1 VNEVAMSGSLNKQY
15 RTAFITGASS
25 GLGEAF
31 TRMLLEEGV
40 KVWGTSRD
48 SAKLQALRDQYPQL
62 FSVVCLELNQAEEAV
77 NQFRKAEKEAG
88 GFDLVIQ
95 NAGYGLFGNFELI
108 PSETWNTQLSSML
121 GTTLALSH
129 AAWTSMRSTNQGC
142 LVHISSLAVDFP
154 LPFMSGYNVVKAGVS
169 ALSESLMTEARG
181 TKLPFMSGYN
191 VVKAGISALSESL
204 MTEARGT
211 NLVVIDFRPGDFK
224 TAFNERAHK
233 VDKLESDKR
242 LKQAWLKLEENLNT
256 SPKPTQAARD
266 LKKALKAGK
275 SGIVIS
281 GGFLQARLAP
291 LAAHLLPKKLLRK
304 ITALYFN

>member
-1 VNEVAMSGSLNKQY
+1 MNEVAMSGSLNKQY

-154 LPFMSGYNVVKAGVS
+154 LPFMSGYNVVKAG
-169 ALSESLMTEARG
+169 
-181 TKLPFMSGYN
+181 
-191 VVKAGISALSESL
+191 ISALSESL

-242 LKQAWLKLEENLNT
+242 LKQAWLKLEKNLNV
-256 SPKPTQAARD
+256 SPRPTQAARD
-266 LKKALKAGK
+266 LKKALRAGK

>member
-1 VNEVAMSGSLNKQY
+1 MSGSLNKQY

-121 GTTLALSH
+121 GTTVALSH

-154 LPFMSGYNVVKAGVS
+154 
-169 ALSESLMTEARG
+169 
-181 TKLPFMSGYN
+181 LPFMSGYN

-256 SPKPTQAARD
+256 SPQPTQAARD

>member
-1 VNEVAMSGSLNKQY
+1 VNEVAMSGSLNKKY

-31 TRMLLEEGV
+31 TRMLLVEGV

-48 SAKLQALRDQYPQL
+48 SAKLQALWDQYPQL

-121 GTTLALSH
+121 GTTVALSH

-154 LPFMSGYNVVKAGVS
+154 LPFMSGYNVVKAGIS

-181 TKLPFMSGYN
+181 TK
-191 VVKAGISALSESL
+191 
-204 MTEARGT
+204 
-211 NLVVIDFRPGDFK
+211 LVVIDFRPGDFK

-233 VDKLESDKR
+233 VDKLESDIR

-256 SPKPTQAARD
+256 SPRPTQAARD

-281 GGFLQARLAP
+281 GGFFQARLAP
-291 LAAHLLPKKLLRK
+291 LAAYLLPKKLLRK

>member
-1 VNEVAMSGSLNKQY
+1 
-15 RTAFITGASS
+15 
-25 GLGEAF
+25 
-31 TRMLLEEGV
+31 
-40 KVWGTSRD
+40 
-48 SAKLQALRDQYPQL
+48 
-62 FSVVCLELNQAEEAV
+62 
-77 NQFRKAEKEAG
+77 
-88 GFDLVIQ
+88 
-95 NAGYGLFGNFELI
+95 
-108 PSETWNTQLSSML
+108 ML
-121 GTTLALSH
+121 GTTVALSH

-154 LPFMSGYNVVKAGVS
+154 
-169 ALSESLMTEARG
+169 
-181 TKLPFMSGYN
+181 LPFMSGYN

-256 SPKPTQAARD
+256 SPQPTQAARD

-281 GGFLQARLAP
+281 GGFFQARLVP

>member
-1 VNEVAMSGSLNKQY
+1 MSGSLNKQY

-154 LPFMSGYNVVKAGVS
+154 LPFMSGYNVVKAG
-169 ALSESLMTEARG
+169 
-181 TKLPFMSGYN
+181 
-191 VVKAGISALSESL
+191 ISALSESL

>member
-1 VNEVAMSGSLNKQY
+1 MSGSLNKQY

-121 GTTLALSH
+121 GTTVALSH

-154 LPFMSGYNVVKAGVS
+154 
-169 ALSESLMTEARG
+169 
-181 TKLPFMSGYN
+181 LPFMSGYN

>member
-1 VNEVAMSGSLNKQY
+1 MNEVAMSGSLNKQY

-154 LPFMSGYNVVKAGVS
+154 LPFMSGYNVVKAG
-169 ALSESLMTEARG
+169 
-181 TKLPFMSGYN
+181 
-191 VVKAGISALSESL
+191 ISALSESL

-242 LKQAWLKLEENLNT
+242 LKQAWLKLEKNLNV
-256 SPKPTQAARD
+256 SPRPTQAARD

-281 GGFLQARLAP
+281 GGFFQARLAP

>member
-154 LPFMSGYNVVKAGVS
+154 LPFMSGYNVVKAG
-169 ALSESLMTEARG
+169 
-181 TKLPFMSGYN
+181 
-191 VVKAGISALSESL
+191 ISALSESL

-242 LKQAWLKLEENLNT
+242 LKQAWLKLEKNLNV
-256 SPKPTQAARD
+256 SPRPTQAARD
-266 LKKALKAGK
+266 LKKALRAGK

-281 GGFLQARLAP
+281 GGFFQARLAP

>member
-1 VNEVAMSGSLNKQY
+1 MSGSLKKQY

-48 SAKLQALRDQYPQL
+48 GAKLQALRDQYPQL

-88 GFDLVIQ
+88 SFDLVIQ

-129 AAWTSMRSTNQGC
+129 AAWISMRSTNQGC

-154 LPFMSGYNVVKAGVS
+154 LPFMSGYNVVKAG
-169 ALSESLMTEARG
+169 
-181 TKLPFMSGYN
+181 
-191 VVKAGISALSESL
+191 ISALSESL
-204 MTEARGT
+204 MSEACGT

>member
-1 VNEVAMSGSLNKQY
+1 MNEVAMSGSLNKQY

-48 SAKLQALRDQYPQL
+48 GAKLQALRDQYPQL

-154 LPFMSGYNVVKAGVS
+154 LPFMSGYNVVKAGIS

-181 TKLPFMSGYN
+181 TK
-191 VVKAGISALSESL
+191 
-204 MTEARGT
+204 
-211 NLVVIDFRPGDFK
+211 LVVIDFRPGDFK

-233 VDKLESDKR
+233 VENLESDKR

-256 SPKPTQAARD
+256 SPKPAQAARD

-291 LAAHLLPKKLLRK
+291 LATHLLPKKLLRK

>member
-121 GTTLALSH
+121 GTTVALSH

-154 LPFMSGYNVVKAGVS
+154 
-169 ALSESLMTEARG
+169 
-181 TKLPFMSGYN
+181 LPFMSGYN

>member
-1 VNEVAMSGSLNKQY
+1 MSGSLNKQY

-154 LPFMSGYNVVKAGVS
+154 LPFMSGYNVVKAG
-169 ALSESLMTEARG
+169 
-181 TKLPFMSGYN
+181 
-191 VVKAGISALSESL
+191 ISALSESL

-242 LKQAWLKLEENLNT
+242 LKQAWLKLEKNLNV
-256 SPKPTQAARD
+256 SPRPTQAARD
-266 LKKALKAGK
+266 LKKALRAGK

>member
-62 FSVVCLELNQAEEAV
+62 FSGVSLELNQAEEAV

-181 TKLPFMSGYN
+181 TKL
-191 VVKAGISALSESL
+191 
-204 MTEARGT
+204 
-211 NLVVIDFRPGDFK
+211 VVIDFRPGDFK

>member
-1 VNEVAMSGSLNKQY
+1 MNEVAMSGSLNKQY

-48 SAKLQALRDQYPQL
+48 SAKLQALRDQYPHL
-62 FSVVCLELNQAEEAV
+62 FSVVSLELNQAEEAV

-121 GTTLALSH
+121 GTTVALSH

-154 LPFMSGYNVVKAGVS
+154 
-169 ALSESLMTEARG
+169 
-181 TKLPFMSGYN
+181 LPFMSGYN

-242 LKQAWLKLEENLNT
+242 LKQAWLKLEKNLNV
-256 SPKPTQAARD
+256 SPRPTQAARD
-266 LKKALKAGK
+266 LKKALRAGK

>member
-1 VNEVAMSGSLNKQY
+1 MNEVAMSGSLNKQY

-154 LPFMSGYNVVKAGVS
+154 LPFMSGYNVVKAGIS

-181 TKLPFMSGYN
+181 TK
-191 VVKAGISALSESL
+191 
-204 MTEARGT
+204 
-211 NLVVIDFRPGDFK
+211 LVVIDFRPGDFK

>member
-1 VNEVAMSGSLNKQY
+1 VNVVAMSGSLNKQY

-77 NQFRKAEKEAG
+77 NQFRKAEKEAA

-121 GTTLALSH
+121 GTTVALSH

-154 LPFMSGYNVVKAGVS
+154 
-169 ALSESLMTEARG
+169 
-181 TKLPFMSGYN
+181 LPFMSGYN

-233 VDKLESDKR
+233 IDKLESDKR

-256 SPKPTQAARD
+256 SPKPTQAAHD

-281 GGFLQARLAP
+281 GGFFQARLAP

>member
-1 VNEVAMSGSLNKQY
+1 MSGSLNKQY

-62 FSVVCLELNQAEEAV
+62 FSGVSLELNQAEEAV

-154 LPFMSGYNVVKAGVS
+154 
-169 ALSESLMTEARG
+169 
-181 TKLPFMSGYN
+181 LPFMSGYN

>member
-77 NQFRKAEKEAG
+77 NRFRKAEKEAG

-121 GTTLALSH
+121 GTTVALSH

-154 LPFMSGYNVVKAGVS
+154 LPFMSGYNVVKAG
-169 ALSESLMTEARG
+169 
-181 TKLPFMSGYN
+181 
-191 VVKAGISALSESL
+191 ISALSESL
-204 MTEARGT
+204 MSEACGT

>member
-1 VNEVAMSGSLNKQY
+1 MNEVAMSGSLKKQY

-62 FSVVCLELNQAEEAV
+62 FSVVSLELNQAEEAV
-77 NQFRKAEKEAG
+77 NRFRKAEKEAG

-154 LPFMSGYNVVKAGVS
+154 LPFMSGYNVVKAG
-169 ALSESLMTEARG
+169 
-181 TKLPFMSGYN
+181 
-191 VVKAGISALSESL
+191 ISALSESL
-204 MTEARGT
+204 MTEACGT

-233 VDKLESDKR
+233 VKNLESDKR
-242 LKQAWLKLEENLNT
+242 LKQVWLKLEENLNT

-281 GGFLQARLAP
+281 GGFFQARLAP

>member
-1 VNEVAMSGSLNKQY
+1 MNEVAMSGSLNKQY

-77 NQFRKAEKEAG
+77 NRFRKAEKEAG

-121 GTTLALSH
+121 GTTVALSH

-154 LPFMSGYNVVKAGVS
+154 LPFMSGYNVVKAG
-169 ALSESLMTEARG
+169 
-181 TKLPFMSGYN
+181 
-191 VVKAGISALSESL
+191 ISALSESL
-204 MTEARGT
+204 MSEARGT

>member
-1 VNEVAMSGSLNKQY
+1 MSGTLNQQY

-31 TRMLLEEGV
+31 THMLLEEGV

-48 SAKLQALRDQYPQL
+48 ISKLQAFQNNYPQL
-62 FSVVCLELNQAEEAV
+62 FSVVSLDLELTQDAINRFKE
-77 NQFRKAEKEAG
+77 AEKEAG

-95 NAGYGLFGNFELI
+95 NAGYGLYGKFELI
-108 PSETWNTQLSSML
+108 EFEKWNTQLSSML

-129 AAWTSMRSTNQGC
+129 AAWTSMRSTHQGC
-142 LVHISSLAVDFP
+142 LVHVSSLAVDFP
-154 LPFMSGYNVVKAGVS
+154 LPYMSGYNVVKAGV
-169 ALSESLMTEARG
+169 
-181 TKLPFMSGYN
+181 
-191 VVKAGISALSESL
+191 SALSESL

-224 TAFNERAHK
+224 TAFNEKTHK
-233 VDKLESDKR
+233 GDTIDSDTQ
-242 LKQAWLKLEENLNT
+242 LKEAWLKLEENLNT
-256 SPKPTQAARD
+256 SPKPTQAACD
-266 LKKALKAGK
+266 LKRALKVGK

-304 ITALYFN
+304 ITALYFNLA

>member
-1 VNEVAMSGSLNKQY
+1 MNEVAMSGSLNKQY

-154 LPFMSGYNVVKAGVS
+154 LPFMSGYNVVKAG
-169 ALSESLMTEARG
+169 
-181 TKLPFMSGYN
+181 
-191 VVKAGISALSESL
+191 ISALSESL

-242 LKQAWLKLEENLNT
+242 LKQAWLKLEKNLNV
-256 SPKPTQAARD
+256 SPRPTQAARD
-266 LKKALKAGK
+266 LKKALRAGK

-281 GGFLQARLAP
+281 GGFFQARLAP

>member
-181 TKLPFMSGYN
+181 TKL
-191 VVKAGISALSESL
+191 
-204 MTEARGT
+204 
-211 NLVVIDFRPGDFK
+211 VVIDFRPGDFK

-242 LKQAWLKLEENLNT
+242 LKQAWLKLEKNLNV
-256 SPKPTQAARD
+256 SPRPTQAARD
-266 LKKALKAGK
+266 LKKALRAGK

>member
-1 VNEVAMSGSLNKQY
+1 MSGSLNKQY

-154 LPFMSGYNVVKAGVS
+154 LPFMSGYNVVKAGIS

-181 TKLPFMSGYN
+181 TK
-191 VVKAGISALSESL
+191 
-204 MTEARGT
+204 
-211 NLVVIDFRPGDFK
+211 LVVIDFRPGDFK

-242 LKQAWLKLEENLNT
+242 LKQAWLKLEKNLNV
-256 SPKPTQAARD
+256 SPRPTQAARD
-266 LKKALKAGK
+266 LKKALRAGK

-281 GGFLQARLAP
+281 GGFFQARLAP

>member
-1 VNEVAMSGSLNKQY
+1 MNEVAMSGSLNKQY

-121 GTTLALSH
+121 GTTVALSH

-154 LPFMSGYNVVKAGVS
+154 
-169 ALSESLMTEARG
+169 
-181 TKLPFMSGYN
+181 LPFMSGYN

>member
-1 VNEVAMSGSLNKQY
+1 VNEVAMSGSLKKQY

-77 NQFRKAEKEAG
+77 NRFRKAEKEAG

-154 LPFMSGYNVVKAGVS
+154 LPFMSGYNVVKAG
-169 ALSESLMTEARG
+169 
-181 TKLPFMSGYN
+181 
-191 VVKAGISALSESL
+191 ISALSESL
-204 MTEARGT
+204 MTEACGT

-281 GGFLQARLAP
+281 GGFFQARLAP

>member
-1 VNEVAMSGSLNKQY
+1 MNEVAMSGSLNKQY

-154 LPFMSGYNVVKAGVS
+154 LPFMSGYNVVKAG
-169 ALSESLMTEARG
+169 
-181 TKLPFMSGYN
+181 
-191 VVKAGISALSESL
+191 ISALSESL

>member
-1 VNEVAMSGSLNKQY
+1 MSGSLNKQY

-154 LPFMSGYNVVKAGVS
+154 LPFMSGYNVVKAG
-169 ALSESLMTEARG
+169 
-181 TKLPFMSGYN
+181 
-191 VVKAGISALSESL
+191 ISALSESL

-242 LKQAWLKLEENLNT
+242 LKQAWLKLEKNLNV
-256 SPKPTQAARD
+256 SPRPTQAARD
-266 LKKALKAGK
+266 LKKALRAGK

-281 GGFLQARLAP
+281 GGFFQARLAP

>member
-1 VNEVAMSGSLNKQY
+1 MSGSLNKQY

-48 SAKLQALRDQYPQL
+48 GAKLQALRDQYPQL
-62 FSVVCLELNQAEEAV
+62 FSGVSLELNQAEDAV

-181 TKLPFMSGYN
+181 TKL
-191 VVKAGISALSESL
+191 
-204 MTEARGT
+204 
-211 NLVVIDFRPGDFK
+211 VVIDFRPGDFK

-256 SPKPTQAARD
+256 SPKPSQAARD

-281 GGFLQARLAP
+281 GGFFQARLAP

>member
-154 LPFMSGYNVVKAGVS
+154 LPFMSGYNVVKAG
-169 ALSESLMTEARG
+169 
-181 TKLPFMSGYN
+181 
-191 VVKAGISALSESL
+191 ISALSESL

>member
-1 VNEVAMSGSLNKQY
+1 MSGSLNKQY

-77 NQFRKAEKEAG
+77 NRFRKAEKEAG

-121 GTTLALSH
+121 GTTVALSH

-154 LPFMSGYNVVKAGVS
+154 LPFMSGYNVVKAG
-169 ALSESLMTEARG
+169 
-181 TKLPFMSGYN
+181 
-191 VVKAGISALSESL
+191 ISALSESL
-204 MTEARGT
+204 MSEACGT

>member
-1 VNEVAMSGSLNKQY
+1 MNEVAMSGSLKKQY

-154 LPFMSGYNVVKAGVS
+154 LPFMSGYNVVKAGIS

-181 TKLPFMSGYN
+181 TK
-191 VVKAGISALSESL
+191 
-204 MTEARGT
+204 
-211 NLVVIDFRPGDFK
+211 LVVIDFRPGDFK

>member
-1 VNEVAMSGSLNKQY
+1 MNEVAMSGSLNKQY

-121 GTTLALSH
+121 GTTVALSH

-181 TKLPFMSGYN
+181 TKL
-191 VVKAGISALSESL
+191 
-204 MTEARGT
+204 
-211 NLVVIDFRPGDFK
+211 VVIDFRPGDFK

-242 LKQAWLKLEENLNT
+242 LKQAWLKLEKNLNV
-256 SPKPTQAARD
+256 SPRPTQAARD
-266 LKKALKAGK
+266 LKKALRAGK

>member
-40 KVWGTSRD
+40 KVWGTSRN

-62 FSVVCLELNQAEEAV
+62 FSVVCLELNQADEAV

-121 GTTLALSH
+121 GTTVALSH

-154 LPFMSGYNVVKAGVS
+154 LPFMSGYNVVKAG
-169 ALSESLMTEARG
+169 
-181 TKLPFMSGYN
+181 
-191 VVKAGISALSESL
+191 ISALSESL
-204 MTEARGT
+204 MTEACGT

-242 LKQAWLKLEENLNT
+242 LKQAWLKLEKNLNV
-256 SPKPTQAARD
+256 SPRPTQAARD

-281 GGFLQARLAP
+281 GGFFQARLAP

>member
-1 VNEVAMSGSLNKQY
+1 MNEVAMSGSLNKQY

-154 LPFMSGYNVVKAGVS
+154 LPFMSGYNVVKAG
-169 ALSESLMTEARG
+169 
-181 TKLPFMSGYN
+181 
-191 VVKAGISALSESL
+191 ISALSESL

-256 SPKPTQAARD
+256 SPTPTQAARD

-304 ITALYFN
+304 ITELYFN

>member
-1 VNEVAMSGSLNKQY
+1 MSGSLKKQY

-88 GFDLVIQ
+88 SFDLVIR

-154 LPFMSGYNVVKAGVS
+154 LPFMSGYNVVKAG
-169 ALSESLMTEARG
+169 
-181 TKLPFMSGYN
+181 
-191 VVKAGISALSESL
+191 ISALSESL

-242 LKQAWLKLEENLNT
+242 LKQAWLKLEKNLNV
-256 SPKPTQAARD
+256 SPRPTQAARD
-266 LKKALKAGK
+266 LKKALRAGK

-281 GGFLQARLAP
+281 GGFFQARLAP

>member
-1 VNEVAMSGSLNKQY
+1 MNEVAMSGSLNKQY

-121 GTTLALSH
+121 GTTVALSH

-154 LPFMSGYNVVKAGVS
+154 
-169 ALSESLMTEARG
+169 
-181 TKLPFMSGYN
+181 LPFMSGYN

-242 LKQAWLKLEENLNT
+242 LKQAWLKLEKNLNV
-256 SPKPTQAARD
+256 SPRPTQAARD

-281 GGFLQARLAP
+281 GGFFQARLAP

>member
-1 VNEVAMSGSLNKQY
+1 MNEVAMSGSLNKQY

-48 SAKLQALRDQYPQL
+48 GAKLQALRDQYPQL
-62 FSVVCLELNQAEEAV
+62 FSGVSLELNQAEDAV

-181 TKLPFMSGYN
+181 TKL
-191 VVKAGISALSESL
+191 
-204 MTEARGT
+204 
-211 NLVVIDFRPGDFK
+211 VVIDFRPGDFK

-256 SPKPTQAARD
+256 SPKPSQAARD

-281 GGFLQARLAP
+281 GGFFQARLAP

>member
-1 VNEVAMSGSLNKQY
+1 MNEVAMSGSLNKQY

-77 NQFRKAEKEAG
+77 NRFRKAEKEAG

-121 GTTLALSH
+121 GTTVALSH

-154 LPFMSGYNVVKAGVS
+154 LPFMSGYNVVKAG
-169 ALSESLMTEARG
+169 
-181 TKLPFMSGYN
+181 
-191 VVKAGISALSESL
+191 ISALSESL
-204 MTEARGT
+204 MSEACGT